1 MNTEILK
8 IKCNNMLSNNP
19 KFKNIKFNKKFI
31 NLFHN
36 FDITYF
42 IVYSQGNQNSFLIN
56 RNSKFSDMSLK

>member
-1 MNTEILK
+1 
-8 IKCNNMLSNNP
+8 MLSNNP